1 MGYPYVDLSRF
12 PIEHAAARKLPLHMA
27 VAHRALPILLE
38 RDRLV
43 VAIDRPARL
52 AGLQSL
58 FTLGAFKVMPVL
70 AARSQILLALSSLS
84 RQDLWSENVS
94 IRAGFFASTR

>member
-52 AGLQSL
+52 AGLQSP
-58 FTLGAFKVMPVL
+58 FTVGAFKVMPVL

>member
-1 MGYPYVDLSRF
+1 
-12 PIEHAAARKLPLHMA
+12 
-27 VAHRALPILLE
+27 
-38 RDRLV
+38 
-43 VAIDRPARL
+43 
-52 AGLQSL
+52 
-58 FTLGAFKVMPVL
+58 MPVL